1 MEALLNFSPA
11 VVVALKRGAGSL
23 SLLSPSLC
31 AKAGPGKIVRASEA
45 TRKKNSSG
53 ISSERNRAVGT
64 RGVRIMRRNVILQQ
78 TFGNSDANVRLSPLS
93 KFCTSIADFGGVAF
107 LLGRLSE
114 EQFLAMHTP

>member
-11 VVVALKRGAGSL
+11 VVVALRRGAGSL
-23 SLLSPSLC
+23 SLLSPESC
-31 AKAGPGKIVRASEA
+31 AKAEPASRRAI
-45 TRKKNSSG
+45 SSG